1 MDSGEEGMAGY
12 ICRITGLSEQSMKQ
26 GQTIRGLFSLAPGSA
41 EKEHNHLSLFTEL
54 CFLFKKKK
62 IDRLTKTHVGAAC
75 CPEINAICAL
85 ESQGQL
91 TMPFS
96 WFQWVPIIWKQKMP
110 RHLDLLSPSAHTHL
124 PVKGSSRWIHKKE
137 EIMRP
142 TILPSKQSK
151 LEEFRQE
158 NQGQRWVGNV
168 DYLTD
173 FYMRKWSEIV
183 HGIHSRYILTY
194 INKGRYK
201 QCIFQLQRKRYSE

>member
-1 MDSGEEGMAGY
+1 MDSGEEGTAGY

-62 IDRLTKTHVGAAC
+62 IDRLTKTRVGAAR

-96 WFQWVPIIWKQKMP
+96 WFQWVSIIWKQKCQGTWTFFP
-110 RHLDLLSPSAHTHL
+110 QQHLH
-124 PVKGSSRWIHKKE
+124 
-137 EIMRP
+137 
-142 TILPSKQSK
+142 
-151 LEEFRQE
+151 
-158 NQGQRWVGNV
+158 
-168 DYLTD
+168 
-173 FYMRKWSEIV
+173 IV
-183 HGIHSRYILTY
+183 P
-194 INKGRYK
+194 
-201 QCIFQLQRKRYSE
+201 